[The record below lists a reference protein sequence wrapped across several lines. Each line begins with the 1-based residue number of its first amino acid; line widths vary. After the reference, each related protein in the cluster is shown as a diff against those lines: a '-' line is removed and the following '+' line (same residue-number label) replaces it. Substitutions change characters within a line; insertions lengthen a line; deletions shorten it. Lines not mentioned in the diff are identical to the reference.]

1 MFLPILEQTVE
12 SEDAGWYEVVR
23 FEKVEVLESFSHDL
37 HMSIWMPKYLM
48 VYAQLDVLPSLL
60 LLLDKSG
67 R

>member
-12 SEDAGWYEVVR
+12 SEDTGWYEVVR

-37 HMSIWMPKYLM
+37 HMCIRMPKYLM

>member
-60 LLLDKSG
+60 LLLDKPG